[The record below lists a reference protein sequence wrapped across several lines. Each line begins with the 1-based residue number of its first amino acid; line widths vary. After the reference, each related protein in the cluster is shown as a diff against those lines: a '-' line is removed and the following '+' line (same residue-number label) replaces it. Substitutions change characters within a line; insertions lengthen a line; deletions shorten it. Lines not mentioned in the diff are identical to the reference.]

1 MKDKLMWFFKSF
13 IWLALLMFVID
24 LITKLV
30 VLNNMY
36 LGQSITLIP
45 GFVSITFVVNPNAA
59 FGMGF
64 KNPDLNRWMYVV
76 VALLAISA
84 IAVLYVKKFKQFN
97 LYLKACLMLILSGAF
112 GNLIDR
118 LFYSKSGYAV
128 VDWIDFFTFEGSPW
142 VWNFNIADSCIVV
155 GTIMVI
161 VYLIIDEVKEY
172 KAEKAKEVKVEG
184 KVLSKEEKERIERE
198 NQNKE

>member
-198 NQNKE
+198 NQNKD

>member
-1 MKDKLMWFFKSF
+1 MWFFKSF